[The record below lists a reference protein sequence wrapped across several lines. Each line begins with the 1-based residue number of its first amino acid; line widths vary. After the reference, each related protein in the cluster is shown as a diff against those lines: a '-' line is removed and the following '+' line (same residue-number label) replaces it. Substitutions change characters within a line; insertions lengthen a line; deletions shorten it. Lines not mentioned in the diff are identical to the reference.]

1 MSYIGNQ
8 SQTAYSAM
16 VKQDITGN
24 GGTSYTLS
32 HPVSNENDILL
43 YINNV
48 KQEGGSGK
56 AFTASGTTLTL
67 SEAIANTDSCYVQ
80 YIGLAIQTTVPPDG
94 SVSTA
99 KIADSAVGTAKIAD
113 SAVDLTS
120 KVTGV
125 LPVANG
131 GTGMSTAMADQW
143 RKTGDTTGNLTP
155 ITDVERIDTT
165 GQGTI
170 GTAMSVSSGI
180 FTFPTTGIYL
190 VRATFANADGS
201 TDSRY
206 ITGQIQVTTNN
217 SSYNSFAE
225 STPSLKHITT
235 TTYVQH
241 STETFVNVSD
251 TSNVKVRFC
260 LVPPGG
266 TVITRG
272 ATSVNLTTFTFIR
285 LGA

>member
-1 MSYIGNQ
+1 MSSKIGVQNIAH
-8 SQTAYSAM
+8 TNGTNAM
-16 VKQDITGN
+16 TISSGGVATFTNAPIGADIT
-24 GGTSYTLS
+24 
-32 HPVSNENDILL
+32 V
-43 YINNV
+43 
-48 KQEGGSGK
+48 
-56 AFTASGTTLTL
+56 
-67 SEAIANTDSCYVQ
+67 
-80 YIGLAIQTTVPPDG
+80 
-94 SVSTA
+94 
-99 KIADSAVGTAKIAD
+99 
-113 SAVDLTS
+113 
-120 KVTGV
+120 
-125 LPVANG
+125 
-131 GTGMSTAMADQW
+131 ADQW
-143 RKTGDTTGNLTP
+143 RKTGDTTGTLEP
-155 ITDVERIDTT
+155 ITDLERIDTT

-217 SSYNSFAE
+217 SSYNSFAD
-225 STPSLKHITT
+225 STSSIKHITT
-235 TTYVQH
+235 TTYLQH

-260 LVPPGG
+260 LVRAVG

-272 ATSVNLTTFTFIR
+272 ATSINLTTFTFIR

>member
-1 MSYIGNQ
+1 MSSKLGVENIAHTNGTNAMTISSGGVATFPNAPIG
-8 SQTAYSAM
+8 
-16 VKQDITGN
+16 
-24 GGTSYTLS
+24 
-32 HPVSNENDILL
+32 
-43 YINNV
+43 
-48 KQEGGSGK
+48 
-56 AFTASGTTLTL
+56 AF
-67 SEAIANTDSCYVQ
+67 I
-80 YIGLAIQTTVPPDG
+80 
-94 SVSTA
+94 SV
-99 KIADSAVGTAKIAD
+99 
-113 SAVDLTS
+113 
-120 KVTGV
+120 
-125 LPVANG
+125 
-131 GTGMSTAMADQW
+131 ADQW

-217 SSYNSFAE
+217 SSYTSFAE
-225 STPSLKHITT
+225 SVSSLKHISS
-235 TTYVQH
+235 TTYLQH

-272 ATSVNLTTFTFIR
+272 ATSYNLTTFTFMR